1 MYKMIVWLVFGAF
14 FLLLICFGSYH
25 SKLTAIRVLD
35 SAFTLMSDDEST
47 TRHPTLDEGRDAPP
61 ITTSRA
67 TTTKRSATT
76 QRVNR
81 PYISPYT
88 KKLVA
93 ASQHWKCRI
102 CGRELDASYEI
113 DHIVPLHKNGGNEIS
128 NLEAICRSPCH
139 ISKSAREA
147 SRG

>member
-1 MYKMIVWLVFGAF
+1 MYKMVGWLLFGAF
-14 FLLLICFGSYH
+14 FVLLICFGSH
-25 SKLTAIRVLD
+25 RSKLTAIRVLD

-47 TRHPTLDEGRDAPP
+47 TRHPTLEGRDAPP
-61 ITTSRA
+61 ITTNRA
-67 TTTKRSATT
+67 TTTKRSTT
-76 QRVNR
+76 QRVKR
-81 PYISPYT
+81 YVSPYT

-147 SRG
+147 HRG

>member
-1 MYKMIVWLVFGAF
+1 MNLDDDGVMLKMVWLYTCCFIMFIAF
-14 FLLLICFGSYH
+14 LAFAFGS
-25 SKLTAIRVLD
+25 SKAHAHTAVRILD
-35 SAFTLMSDDEST
+35 SAFKLAVAQDE
-47 TRHPTLDEGRDAPP
+47 D
-61 ITTSRA
+61 
-67 TTTKRSATT
+67 TT
-76 QRVNR
+76 QRSNNSTIQRSNHSTRQRR

-102 CGRELDASYEI
+102 CSRELDASYEI
-113 DHIVPLHKNGGNEIS
+113 DHIVPHHRGGSNEMS

-147 SRG
+147 SRR